1 MERDLDHVG
10 RIMEQWR
17 RERPDV
23 DPSPMGVIGRL
34 HRLADALH
42 AELRPVFAEAGLSD
56 GDFDVLA
63 SLRRSGAP
71 YQLTPGELAASTMVT
86 SGAVT
91 KRLDR
96 LEEKGYVTRTVCAD
110 DARSRRIELTDA
122 GIALIDELVPK
133 HLDNERRLLA
143 GLTDLERSR
152 LAHLLEAWGRTLDV

>member
-1 MERDLDHVG
+1 MERELDHVG

-17 RERPDV
+17 RERPDL

-63 SLRRSGAP
+63 SLRRAGAP

-96 LEEKGYVTRTVCAD
+96 LEEKGYVTRTVSAA
-110 DARSRRIELTDA
+110 DARSRQIALTA
-122 GIALIDELVPK
+122 SGHALIDALVPR